1 MVRYNPHVKECLCSL
16 EYTDPSDGK
25 RKCLEGIPARQL
37 SEEYHKIYGKDA
49 AYDFQNVTRVVVDS
63 PEPTFGLCVMDVMGL
78 TASVPKDQIN
88 NLINMQSRLVR
99 EELLCPNPN
108 AIGVIC
114 HGM

>member
-1 MVRYNPHVKECLCSL
+1 MSVNWFTEEFFSLSCLNCVLSL
-16 EYTDPSDGK
+16 PP
-25 RKCLEGIPARQL
+25 R
-37 SEEYHKIYGKDA
+37 
-49 AYDFQNVTRVVVDS
+49 YDFNNVTRVVVDS

-88 NLINMQSRLVR
+88 NLINMQTRLVR